1 MMTTQSQFMHTL
13 SPSAQLFGA
22 EIQAAQ
28 TDGDCR
34 AGLLAA
40 LCFHAAGLGHSC
52 LQLSRIPNAFP
63 EFPVAVTAD
72 ELPQIYC
79 ANALASVMV
88 SAQRPV
94 ANSLLLVFGDRL
106 YLKKFWSMESE
117 LLDLLQS
124 RLDVRALPNGGD
136 VARDLALLCQ
146 HKRLVLLTGGPG
158 TGKTTAMSAA
168 VALWLQTFEIEHKR
182 AARVVLCAP
191 TGKAAARISAAWQEY
206 MPALSA
212 DLSAAQRQAL
222 PSQASTLHR
231 MLGFAGAG
239 QNQARLELD
248 LLVVDE
254 ASMIDLPMMRRL
266 LRALPE
272 TAHLL
277 LIGDPQQLPSIEIG
291 NVLGAL
297 LGADPY
303 SALGLALKTAHLQ
316 LRINHRQAA
325 SPGLAALADAI
336 QRDSPETLIAKL
348 VQGEFERVAYSQ
360 GDMQSLN
367 AVLDA
372 HADFHRKL
380 GLLATPELALAQ
392 LQQRILLTPLRH
404 GPLGCEQLNAQI
416 ARRAGHHLNGHGQAL
431 LVTENVPA
439 LGLSNGDIGLV
450 WNNGAH
456 LGVYFNSRRG
466 QNALPMHQLP
476 RHEPAYALT
485 IHKAQGSEF
494 EEVDLL
500 LPEAPHAMV
509 SKALLY
515 TSITRARRSLRITG
529 NAAVLLAGLN
539 HDIRRMNGLMAIAGF
554 NEKENTADY
563 SGNTD

>member
-1 MMTTQSQFMHTL
+1 MMTAQNQFMLSL

-28 TDGDCR
+28 ADGDYR

-40 LCFHAAGLGHSC
+40 LCFQAAGLGHSC
-52 LQLSRIPNAFP
+52 LQLSRIADAFP

-72 ELPQIYC
+72 ELPRIYC

-106 YLKKFWSMESE
+106 YLKKFWHMETE
-117 LLDLLQS
+117 LVALLQT
-124 RLDVRALPNGGD
+124 RLDTRALPSCGD
-136 VARDLALLCQ
+136 LAQDLALLCQ

-168 VALWLQTFEIEHKR
+168 VALWLQSFEIEHKR
-182 AARVVLCAP
+182 PARVVLCAP
-191 TGKAAARISAAWQEY
+191 TGKAAARISAAWQQH
-206 MPALSA
+206 MPVLSA
-212 DLSAAQRQAL
+212 GLSAAQQQVL
-222 PSQASTLHR
+222 PTQASTLHR
-231 MLGFAGAG
+231 VLGFAGAR
-239 QNQARLELD
+239 QNETRLELD

-266 LRALPE
+266 LRTLPE

-297 LGADPY
+297 LAADSC
-303 SALGLALKTAHLQ
+303 SAFGLALKTAHLQ

-336 QRDSPETLIAKL
+336 QQDSPETLIAKL
-348 VQGEFERVAYSQ
+348 TQGGFENVAYSQ
-360 GDMQSLN
+360 GDFQSLN

-372 HADFHRKL
+372 HAEFHRQL

-392 LQQRILLTPLRH
+392 LQQRILLTPLRN
-404 GPLGCEQLNAQI
+404 GPMGCEQLNAHI
-416 ARRAGHHLNGHGQAL
+416 ARRAGHHRNSHGQVL

-450 WNNGAH
+450 WNNGAY

-466 QNALPMHQLP
+466 QSALPMHQLP
-476 RHEPAYALT
+476 QHEPAYALT

-494 EEVDLL
+494 EAVDLL

-515 TSITRARRSLRITG
+515 TAVTRARHSLRLTG
-529 NAAVLLAGLN
+529 NAAVLLAGLS
-539 HDIRRMNGLMAIAGF
+539 HDIRRINGLMAIAGF